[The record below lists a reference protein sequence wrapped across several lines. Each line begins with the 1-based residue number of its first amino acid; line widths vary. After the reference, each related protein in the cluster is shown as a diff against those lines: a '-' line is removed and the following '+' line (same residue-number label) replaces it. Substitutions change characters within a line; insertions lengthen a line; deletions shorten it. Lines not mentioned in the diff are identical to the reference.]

1 MGSDILAPRAHTA
14 LLHTSTE
21 SVFSKCL
28 TDVKCFGTPNINLVR
43 GKSPPELCG
52 WGQQC
57 KVDSLTCLT
66 SLSARFITNERML
79 LGQEKQ
85 SHGAWMGWLQI
96 FTCTHSISHF
106 VLSFGFWAWKTL
118 YLSDRSSKT
127 TVDCLKAMGNAFF
140 ASPTFFLPS
149 SFYSIAPSCS
159 SLSLL
164 SPLIGASL
172 YRSRNALTGSE
183 SGGAHLP
190 HVPKKDYLVFFLR
203 IY

>member
-1 MGSDILAPRAHTA
+1 MLTDRERRGRGADRQSRFLCSSARSSLSPIGIWHFGTSRTHTA
-14 LLHTSTE
+14 LLHASTE
-21 SVFSKCL
+21 SVFNKCL

-43 GKSPPELCG
+43 GKSPSELCG

-96 FTCTHSISHF
+96 FTCTPWISHF

-164 SPLIGASL
+164 LLEPV
-172 YRSRNALTGSE
+172 YR
-183 SGGAHLP
+183 
-190 HVPKKDYLVFFLR
+190 
-203 IY
+203 I